1 VLRLQVCALPV
12 SSSVH
17 SALDTYSALQ
27 IQNPS
32 LKDTE
37 HYIMENLHV
46 KEHGFWL
53 VPVEVTQ
60 VENDWVEQ
68 W

>member
-1 VLRLQVCALPV
+1 
-12 SSSVH
+12 
-17 SALDTYSALQ
+17 
-27 IQNPS
+27 
-32 LKDTE
+32 
-37 HYIMENLHV
+37 MENLHV